1 MGLGMSIP
9 YFLVSIFPSSILL
22 LPKTGKWIVY
32 VKYFLGILLFGTVIW
47 VLNILYNFYNVF
59 FIIAFVIIALTLLLS
74 FKFNFFKFYTSL
86 TAILIISLVP
96 FINFFD
102 QNKDKKF
109 NKDWIDFKNVNI
121 DNMLLNEE
129 IIFVDV
135 TADWCATCQ
144 FNKINTLDRK
154 NIKNIFKDND
164 IKLIRAD
171 WTKPDK
177 NIDLFLKKFNKFGI
191 PFNAFFSPTFPEGII
206 MSEILTEKEIIQSLE
221 KIK

>member
-1 MGLGMSIP
+1 MTQQD
-9 YFLVSIFPSSILL
+9 YFNYNLKEIRDSS
-22 LPKTGKWIVY
+22 
-32 VKYFLGILLFGTVIW
+32 
-47 VLNILYNFYNVF
+47 
-59 FIIAFVIIALTLLLS
+59 
-74 FKFNFFKFYTSL
+74 NFFVNSTNLDSYN
-86 TAILIISLVP
+86 IVIISLIP

-102 QNKDKKF
+102 QNNNKKLS
-109 NKDWIDFKNVNI
+109 KDWINFKNVNI
-121 DNMLLNEE
+121 DNMILNEE
-129 IIFVDV
+129 IIFIDV

-177 NIDLFLKKFNKFGI
+177 NIDTFLKKFNKFGI